1 MPRPFVHSTLSR
13 TLVISI
19 PPKIWRPKP
28 KCKYTVPPESDIDE
42 ELFIFPSFGK
52 SLSRPKYIYSNDRLD
67 IIVWNPSLHQTEFDK
82 VVSIPTDLEPRLHT
96 ALSHVITRHWDSF
109 IAEGVNRPILGW
121 EFHID
126 TGTSPPVACR
136 QNRYGIHESK
146 IIMTQVQGLF
156 SNGWIKECSQG
167 GWCSVIVLAPKPH
180 QEDVKDIDDFVWRLC
195 VSYRG
200 LNAVTKPFT
209 FPIPR
214 CDDALD
220 NFGTRTGTLFWI
232 CVDAKAGYHQIAVA
246 LDSQEKLAFYLPDGS
261 KVTWTV
267 MPFGP
272 MNAPAIYT
280 CMMFSM
286 RREWTALFEEKFPS
300 LKAAD
305 VSIDLSL
312 IQVGDRQ
319 VVDDIL
325 LYCNDPY
332 VLILFFDCVCAIFVK
347 YRISFNPS
355 KCEFFLKRLE
365 WIGHDMLID
374 GNAPASGK
382 YDSIREW
389 PLPTNGESLGSFT
402 GLITFYG
409 RFIPWHEIHIQP
421 LRSLERHHRRKPIP
435 PSAWTAPLRHCWEQA
450 KLSVLRDPLL
460 RRFDPGLP
468 SFLKTDW
475 SARGMGF
482 ILMQPADDDASRAA
496 LETLRT
502 TGVVEFDTLMSGGR
516 LQPVRFGSRRCSD
529 RESHFH
535 SFTGEIAA
543 FRWAIAILRV
553 YLWGIHFYWICDCSA
568 VKEVVEYTGDIHQVR
583 RWSQELLGYC
593 FTCIHRPS
601 RMMRDVDALTRGRHI
616 DGPETSIS
624 SVGLFVD
631 YSKTA
636 IELRDQDILARP
648 LAYQANTFHSQPFKI
663 LPPTSLDPE
672 EEPVVLH
679 QSILPSLVPPPHTIP
694 VLVSHPL
701 SFLSTSI
708 APTVSNPSTSR
719 TTSWQSITPIASL
732 AWISLSSFTGSLIAS
747 ALENHPLL
755 QSIPCLAIEPS
766 IIGRRII
773 SALLP
778 HAVTSSS
785 SWGQSVRT
793 LLGDTQERCPIISD
807 FISSFPFITGFDCTC
822 PFERPTAQVTW
833 LQHCA
838 QIITRLASS
847 HRLQCCIL
855 CAACSSSQAAV
866 LSFISRQLLPA
877 TSWQLMSQY
886 LQSATLGDFVDANRW
901 YLLLC
906 PRTPINTNLRAF
918 SDPTTPISSPSE
930 APRFGHIVR
939 PEFNCPSRSVVTF
952 NTFPFVAYDQL
963 DSHTSHSF
971 LRIRDPHCLS
981 TSIPLPTTPT
991 STLADIY
998 CPDFP
1003 APEPT
1008 IPTETSLF
1016 DYSFGLP
1023 FTDGLNRHHVRAAQ
1037 SVEILACYSFPDI
1050 LSHANIYELP
1060 PKLLCPLLRSS
1071 SPFATA
1077 SAMSQVVLNSCFHP
1091 HEHTHTDSH
1100 ISCLLQLSRP
1110 LPTTDD
1116 WSQAY
1121 ATDPETTLLL
1131 KYVLRSPPQVSE
1143 TEVRLVDQIYRPYL
1157 RDNRIQF
1164 VHGRLVAYQKLSSS
1178 NRPLALIVVP
1188 TSFRRLIFDAY
1199 HATPTGGHFG
1209 EYKTLHQIRLRFIWP
1224 KCRQDINNWVSICP
1238 ECVLTRSAVRK
1249 NSELI
1254 YSWPVSSPFYILHV
1268 DIWAPGDSSSIYGFQ
1283 YLLTAMCDLTGFVL
1297 LAHVPDL
1304 TTATLAAS
1312 FMTHIL
1318 LKVGCCGIICPDAAS
1333 SFKDQ
1338 FQAMCTALQLP
1349 YSDAARG
1356 NHKAVSVER
1365 FFRYLNKAMT
1375 VAIQTRGT
1383 NKVSVEAAHL
1393 AGYAWNASPIDGT
1406 DIIRSVAAVG
1416 RPFRFPVDNQLTIPT
1431 HDTALTTPIS
1441 PGPSIPVHPSVDRE
1455 SVLHEYLRL
1464 GQSQSQFAVRIL
1476 QLLTEER
1483 RTSHAERSNSTR
1495 SPHAFQA
1502 GDIVTVLV
1510 QVNSNAAT
1518 DTVAKLS
1525 YRRRGP
1531 YLVLASHGNGS
1542 YDLRKLYDPN
1552 SPPVKHLGQHMTI
1565 LPPALFPCQP
1575 IDCADQRFLDLHYA
1589 PRISPLAPHLGI
1601 EGYNLHWFDPA
1612 NAPPAQQ
1619 PPSLDLLVD
1628 YEPAVPPLKTAPAPA
1643 PAVAQNIISVPS
1655 PAVKRTQRAL
1665 NLSNAI
1671 ALSTD
1676 RLFFVAVRLP
1686 GTLRPQWY
1694 LVQVD
1699 LQQYDNSDEINVSNS
1714 KSTGLYFC
1722 HFCTPPLADKKYSH
1736 PESRWWPIWHKYTT
1750 DIRDGIVTYGDQV
1763 EMFPNR
1769 RRPSSKLY
1777 IPWADTLDLCDP
1789 LVYLLGPFNF
1799 NEPHTNPRDRTP
1811 SFRQFIDQDLWM
1823 SLVSLCIDQGV
1834 IPPRLNSNLPSR
1846 KRRIARK

>member
-1 MPRPFVHSTLSR
+1 M
-13 TLVISI
+13 
-19 PPKIWRPKP
+19 
-28 KCKYTVPPESDIDE
+28 
-42 ELFIFPSFGK
+42 
-52 SLSRPKYIYSNDRLD
+52 YSNDRSDVILWD
-67 IIVWNPSLHQTEFDK
+67 PSIHQAEFDK
-82 VVSIPTDLEPRLHT
+82 VVSVPADLEPRLRT
-96 ALSHVITRHWDSF
+96 ALNAVITRHWDSF

-126 TGTSPPVACR
+126 TGTSAPVACR

-180 QEDVKDIDDFVWRLC
+180 QEDVKNIDDFVWRLC

-272 MNAPAIYT
+272 MNAPAVYT

-300 LKAAD
+300 INAAD
-305 VSIDLSL
+305 VRIDLSL

-325 LYCNDPY
+325 LYCNDPF

-382 YDSIREW
+382 YECIRDW

-402 GLITFYG
+402 GLVTFYG

-421 LRSLERHHRRKPIP
+421 LRSLERQHRRKPIP
-435 PSAWTAPLRHCWEQA
+435 PSAWTVPLRQCWEQA

-502 TGVVEFDTLMSGGR
+502 TGAVEFDTLMSGGR

-616 DGPETSIS
+616 DGPEASIS

-631 YSKTA
+631 YSNTA
-636 IELRDQDILARP
+636 EELRRHDILTRP
-648 LAYQANTFHSQPFKI
+648 LAYQADTFQSQPFKI
-663 LPPTSLDPE
+663 LPPTLSVGE
-672 EEPVVLH
+672 ESVAVLH
-679 QSILPSLVPPPHTIP
+679 SSGFSRLNPPCHHVP

-701 SFLSTSI
+701 SFLSTST
-708 APTVSNPSTSR
+708 APTVSNPTTSR
-719 TTSWQSITPIASL
+719 TSSWESITSVSTL
-732 AWISLSSFTGSLIAS
+732 AWISLSSLTGSLVAS
-747 ALENHPLL
+747 ALDCHPLL
-755 QSIPCLAIEPS
+755 RSIPCLAIEPS
-766 IIGRRII
+766 PIGRRLI

-778 HAVTSSS
+778 QAVTSGS

-793 LLGDTQERCPIISD
+793 LLGETQERCPIISD
-807 FISSFPFITGFDCTC
+807 FISAFPSIIGFDCTC
-822 PFERPTAQVTW
+822 PFERITAQLTW
-833 LQHCA
+833 LHHCA
-838 QIITRLASS
+838 EIVTHLVAS

-855 CAACSSSQAAV
+855 SAACSSSPAAK
-866 LSFISRQLLPA
+866 LSFISRQLFPA
-877 TSWQLMSQY
+877 ISWQLRSEF
-886 LQSATLGDFVDANRW
+886 LSCATLGDSVDAHRW

-906 PRTPINTNLRAF
+906 PRPQINADLQAF
-918 SDPTTPISSPSE
+918 SEPASPISTPSG

-939 PEFNCPSRSVVTF
+939 PEFNCPSRSIITF
-952 NTFPFVAYDQL
+952 NTLPFIAYDQL
-963 DSHTSHSF
+963 DRFKSHSF
-971 LRIRDPHCLS
+971 LRIRDPQPGFVLS
-981 TSIPLPTTPT
+981 SEQQ
-991 STLADIY
+991 STLADVY

-1008 IPTETSLF
+1008 IPTETSMF

-1023 FTDGLNRHHVRAAQ
+1023 FTDGLDRHCVRAAQ
-1037 SVEILACYSFPDI
+1037 SVELLSCYSFPDVT
-1050 LSHANIYELP
+1050 SHPDIYELP
-1060 PKLLCPLLRSS
+1060 PKLLSPLLRSS

-1077 SAMSQVVLNSCFHP
+1077 SALSQVVIDSCFRP
-1091 HEHTHTDSH
+1091 HGHVHNDSH
-1100 ISCLLQLSRP
+1100 VSCLLQLSRP
-1110 LPTTDD
+1110 LPTNDD

-1121 ATDPETTLLL
+1121 AADMETALLL
-1131 KYVLRSPPQVSE
+1131 KYVLRPPTQE
-1143 TEVRLVDQIYRPYL
+1143 LTEKEIRLVNQVYRPYL

-1164 VHGRLVAYQKLSSS
+1164 VHGRLIVYQKLSSS

-1199 HATPTGGHFG
+1199 HATPAGGHFG

-1238 ECVLTRSAVRK
+1238 ECVLTRSAVRQS
-1249 NSELI
+1249 SELI

-1304 TTATLAAS
+1304 TASTLAAS

-1338 FQAMCTALQLP
+1338 FRAMCTALQLP

-1416 RPFRFPVDNQLTIPT
+1416 RPFRFPVDNQLTIPI
-1431 HDTALTTPIS
+1431 HEPFPASLMS
-1441 PGPSIPVHPSVDRE
+1441 PGPSLPVHPSVDRE

-1483 RTSHAERSNSTR
+1483 RTSHAERRNLTR
-1495 SPHAFQA
+1495 SPHAFQV

-1531 YLVLASHGNGS
+1531 YLVVVSHGNGS
-1542 YDLRKLYDPN
+1542 YDLRKLYDSN
-1552 SPPVKHLGQHMTI
+1552 SPSVKHLGQHMTI

-1575 IDCADQRFLDLHYA
+1575 LDCADQRFLDLNYA
-1589 PRISPLAPHLGI
+1589 PRIAPLAPHLGI
-1601 EGYNLHWFDPA
+1601 EGYNLHWFDPT
-1612 NAPPAQQ
+1612 NAPSAKQ
-1619 PPSLDLLVD
+1619 PPSFDLSVD
-1628 YEPAVPPLKTAPAPA
+1628 YDPPNNASPNVVPPLHSSVNPVYDPSALESVSPTHAVTPPTDVPATPVI
-1643 PAVAQNIISVPS
+1643 PNC
-1655 PAVKRTQRAL
+1655 RQRAL
-1665 NLSNAI
+1665 DLSRAI
-1671 ALSTD
+1671 ASSTD
-1676 RLFFVAVRLP
+1676 RLFFVSVRMP

-1699 LQQYDNSDEINVSNS
+1699 LTQYDNNDEINVNDS
-1714 KSTGLYFC
+1714 KTTGLYFC
-1722 HFCTPPLADKKYSH
+1722 HFCTPPSADKKYSH
-1736 PESRWWPIWHKYTT
+1736 PDSRWWPIWHKYTT
-1750 DIRDGIVTYGDQV
+1750 DRHGVVTYGDQV
-1763 EMFPNR
+1763 EIFPNR

-1789 LVYLLGPFNF
+1789 LVFLFGPFDF
-1799 NEPHTNPRDRTP
+1799 NDPQTNPRDRTP
-1811 SFRQFIDQDLWM
+1811 SFRQFVSRDLWV
-1823 SLVSLCIDQGV
+1823 SLVSLCIDRGV
-1834 IPPRLNSNLPSR
+1834 IPPRLTSNLPSR
-1846 KRRIARK
+1846 KRRIQQK